1 LKQLINQIPE
11 YICDKGDESY
21 VIYSDTDSIYI
32 HAHPLLKHLYP
43 DFDEWEDKEKDNK
56 LEEVALR
63 YQDLITDHY
72 DNVAKDVFNIQ
83 DNYEW
88 SEENSLLHRLDMKT
102 ECVIRSAYFRATR
115 RYAQWIT
122 KQEGIEKESLDV
134 KGLEFMKTNFPQV
147 FNDFFYDILQRI
159 LKGAKQKEIIDDVIK
174 FKNDILKGNIPID
187 KLGNPQSV
195 KGIENYMGRTT
206 GSKCFSEVKKGSPAA
221 YRAAIYYN
229 DLLRIWGLEGKYEL
243 ITNGSKIKWLY
254 LKDNP
259 YGINVLAFA
268 HLKVP
273 KKMLD
278 FLNKF
283 ADRERIYKTILE
295 NKLEGL
301 FGDLGWILSTN
312 QQLFDFFSFKK

>member
-1 LKQLINQIPE
+1 MKQLINQIPE

-72 DNVAKDVFNIQ
+72 DTVAKDVFNIQ

-159 LKGAKQKEIIDDVIK
+159 LKGAEQKEIIDDVIK
-174 FKNDILKGNIPID
+174 FKNNILKGNIPID

-229 DLLRIWGLEGKYEL
+229 DLLRIWGLESKYEL

-301 FGDLGWILSTN
+301 FSDLGWILSTN

>member
-1 LKQLINQIPE
+1 MKQLINQIPE

-43 DFDEWEDKEKDNK
+43 DFDKWGDKEKDNK

-63 YQDLITDHY
+63 YQDLITKHY
-72 DNVAKDVFNIQ
+72 DTVAKDVFNIQ
-83 DNYEW
+83 DNYKW

-122 KQEGIEKESLDV
+122 KQEGIEKETLDV

-147 FNDFFYDILQRI
+147 FNDFFYSILERI
-159 LKGAKQKEIIDDVIK
+159 LKGADKKDIIDTIIK
-174 FKNDILKGNIPID
+174 FKNDVLKGNISID

-195 KGIENYMGRTT
+195 KGIENYVGRNT
-206 GSKCFSEVKKGSPAA
+206 GTKCFSEVKKGSPAA

-229 DLLRIWGLEGKYEL
+229 DLIKIWGLEGKYEL

-301 FGDLGWILSTN
+301 FSDLGWILSTN
-312 QQLFDFFSFKK
+312 QQLFDFFSYKK

>member
-1 LKQLINQIPE
+1 MKQLINQIPE

-72 DNVAKDVFNIQ
+72 DDVAKDVFNIQ

-159 LKGAKQKEIIDDVIK
+159 LKGAEQKEIIDDVIK
-174 FKNDILKGNIPID
+174 FKNNILKGNIPID

-229 DLLRIWGLEGKYEL
+229 DLLRIWGLESKYEL

>member
-1 LKQLINQIPE
+1 MKQLINQIPE

-72 DNVAKDVFNIQ
+72 DTVAKDVFNIQ

-88 SEENSLLHRLDMKT
+88 SEENSLLHRLEMKT

-159 LKGAKQKEIIDDVIK
+159 LKGAEQKEIIDDVIK
-174 FKNDILKGNIPID
+174 FKNNILKGNIPID

-229 DLLRIWGLEGKYEL
+229 DLLRIWGLESKYEL

-273 KKMLD
+273 KKMFD

-312 QQLFDFFSFKK
+312 QQLFDFFSYKK

>member
-1 LKQLINQIPE
+1 MKQLINQIPE

-43 DFDEWEDKEKDNK
+43 DFDKWEDKEKDNK

-72 DNVAKDVFNIQ
+72 DTVAKDVFNIQ

-159 LKGAKQKEIIDDVIK
+159 LKGAEQKEIIDDVIK
-174 FKNDILKGNIPID
+174 FKNNILKGNIPID

-229 DLLRIWGLEGKYEL
+229 DLLRIWGLESKYEL